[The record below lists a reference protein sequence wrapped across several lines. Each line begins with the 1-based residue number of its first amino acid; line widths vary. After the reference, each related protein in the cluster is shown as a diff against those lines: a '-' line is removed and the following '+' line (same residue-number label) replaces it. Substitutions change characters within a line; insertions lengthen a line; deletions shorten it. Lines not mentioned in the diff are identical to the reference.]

1 MQVVNIDGEPVRF
14 FHAIKSGVHR
24 VFVDHPW

>member
-1 MQVVNIDGEPVRF
+1 MQTVNVDGESVRF

-24 VFVDHPW
+24 VFIDHPW